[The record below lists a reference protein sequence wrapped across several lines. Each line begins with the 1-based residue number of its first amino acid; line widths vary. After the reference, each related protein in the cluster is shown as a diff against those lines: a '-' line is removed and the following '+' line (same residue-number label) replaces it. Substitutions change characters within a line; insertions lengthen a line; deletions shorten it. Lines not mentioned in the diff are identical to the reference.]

1 MGQFGKIG
9 SISINELNS
18 ILLSL
23 TCKNEELYL
32 AASPAKDDTPVSTAA
47 DLYRHQARVWDAMRK
62 QLESIVWCVSDLQNT
77 ELEVKEAMAK
87 VRRMERITKEAKKVS
102 TFPAFGRHTAL
113 ELVMEAAHES
123 KVARIVPAAS
133 PKVLELQRPDE
144 EPLLKAVAGGPDL
157 DTMNRNAMKR
167 NGGAEHE

>member
-23 TCKNEELYL
+23 TCRNEELYL
-32 AASPAKDDTPVSTAA
+32 AASPDKDDTPVSSAA

-77 ELEVKEAMAK
+77 ELY
-87 VRRMERITKEAKKVS
+87 
-102 TFPAFGRHTAL
+102 
-113 ELVMEAAHES
+113 
-123 KVARIVPAAS
+123 
-133 PKVLELQRPDE
+133 Q
-144 EPLLKAVAGGPDL
+144 
-157 DTMNRNAMKR
+157 NRWKSWVVQMGKNLGYHPKR
-167 NGGAEHE
+167 NRYLG

>member
-23 TCKNEELYL
+23 TCRNEELYL
-32 AASPAKDDTPVSTAA
+32 AASPDKDDTPVSSAA

-77 ELEVKEAMAK
+77 ELYSATYHQLEKVMREAIAL
-87 VRRMERITKEAKKVS
+87 EQEAKSQKVTRKGVQYNGTWYFS
-102 TFPAFGRHTAL
+102 NELGLHIGEKVVVNPEGKYL
-113 ELVMEAAHES
+113 EVTS
-123 KVARIVPAAS
+123 IDGKFIDGIP
-133 PKVLELQRPDE
+133 
-144 EPLLKAVAGGPDL
+144 
-157 DTMNRNAMKR
+157 MKKR
-167 NGGAEHE
+167 RSQ